1 MKKKRKSSGI
11 IIIGNEILSGKTLE
25 TNSNFVCKQLF
36 EIGVECSEICVISDQ
51 KEIIAEKVNC
61 FRLKYDYVFTS
72 GGIGPTHD
80 DITSE
85 SVAYAF
91 KKKLCINLEAK
102 KRLVKHYSDDVLTE
116 ARLKMAYLPEDAS
129 LIDNPVSVAPGFF
142 LENVYVLPGVP
153 KIFQIMLSE
162 IIKSIDRGEKF
173 FKKTVS
179 TILSEGIIGNYI
191 KKIQKKFSQLE
202 IGSYPYF
209 KKNSFGVS
217 LVIKG
222 DDETY
227 VLKATE
233 EIYEYIL
240 SKDGKPK
247 IF

>member
-1 MKKKRKSSGI
+1 
-11 IIIGNEILSGKTLE
+11 
-25 TNSNFVCKQLF
+25 
-36 EIGVECSEICVISDQ
+36 
-51 KEIIAEKVNC
+51 
-61 FRLKYDYVFTS
+61 
-72 GGIGPTHD
+72 
-80 DITSE
+80 
-85 SVAYAF
+85 
-91 KKKLCINLEAK
+91 
-102 KRLVKHYSDDVLTE
+102 
-116 ARLKMAYLPEDAS
+116 MAYLPEDAS

-222 DDETY
+222 EDEKK
-227 VLKATE
+227 VLDACE
-233 EIYEYIL
+233 EIYKYIDL
-240 SKDGKPK
+240 RHGKPE

>member
-129 LIDNPVSVAPGFF
+129 LIDNPVSVAPGYF

>member
-91 KKKLCINLEAK
+91 KKKL
-102 KRLVKHYSDDVLTE
+102 
-116 ARLKMAYLPEDAS
+116 
-129 LIDNPVSVAPGFF
+129 
-142 LENVYVLPGVP
+142 
-153 KIFQIMLSE
+153 
-162 IIKSIDRGEKF
+162 
-173 FKKTVS
+173 
-179 TILSEGIIGNYI
+179 
-191 KKIQKKFSQLE
+191 
-202 IGSYPYF
+202 
-209 KKNSFGVS
+209 
-217 LVIKG
+217 
-222 DDETY
+222 
-227 VLKATE
+227 
-233 EIYEYIL
+233 
-240 SKDGKPK
+240 
-247 IF
+247 